1 MMRKPMHRHNSKSE
15 VIRKPTRGHWF
26 IVVVLFLT
34 LLVFRSNTSW
44 AGGSEAVVNVAD
56 KIVAE
61 KIVKDVPWDEIPATS
76 YESPTKMAKELRS
89 EMPTGTLLLG
99 QGDCLAV
106 RIFTRSSFT
115 HVATVVRQGTKSWVY
130 DSMNG
135 VGVRKMLLADY
146 LNDQRETII
155 NVIVPKKAWSKRKR
169 EAFVDHLESQLGRP
183 YGIKHHLTGKR
194 AQGIHCSEY
203 MTDALMEADVITAK
217 KPSRVSPGSLVEG
230 VIFGRLYEPRCVASI
245 KIQPVVD
252 EQPTGGW
259 FRRTWIGTK
268 RCTLG
273 CCRKMSGWFGCK

>member
-1 MMRKPMHRHNSKSE
+1 MRKQKHRHNSKSDL
-15 VIRKPTRGHWF
+15 IRKPTPTSWL
-26 IVVVLFLT
+26 IVAVLFLT
-34 LLVFRSNTSW
+34 LLVSSSSTSW
-44 AGGSEAVVNVAD
+44 AGGSKAVAKTAD

-61 KIVKDVPWDEIPATS
+61 TIVEAVPWDEIPATS
-76 YESPTKMAKELRS
+76 YESPIKMAKALRS

-115 HVATVVRQGTKSWVY
+115 HVATVVRKGAESWVY

-146 LNDQRETII
+146 LNDQRETVI
-155 NVIVPKKAWSKRKR
+155 NVIVPKKAWSKRKA

-194 AQGIHCSEY
+194 AEGIHCSEY

-217 KPSRVSPGSLVEG
+217 RPSRVSPGSLVEG
-230 VIFGRLYEPRCVASI
+230 VIFGNLYEPMHVASI

-273 CCRKMSGWFGCK
+273 CCRKMTGWFGCK